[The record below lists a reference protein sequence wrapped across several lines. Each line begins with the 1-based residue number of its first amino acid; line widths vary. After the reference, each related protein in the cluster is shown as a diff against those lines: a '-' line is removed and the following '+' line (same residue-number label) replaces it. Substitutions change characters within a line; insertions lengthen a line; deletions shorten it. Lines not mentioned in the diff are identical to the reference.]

1 MNILVGSANPVKI
14 EAARA
19 AFSRFFK
26 NIEVMAFPVSSGVAD
41 QPFNEEVFTGAHN
54 RALALR
60 DIDRQR
66 RLGSHFFVGL
76 EGGIIRSISRWFVF
90 GAACIIDH
98 TYREAFGT
106 TPHFEIPGNLV
117 ERLSSGTELGELI
130 DKLKGMTNTKQGDG
144 AIGFF
149 TKGVLTRKDI
159 YVTGLISALVPFLN
173 RDVYMPSGGG
183 PS

>member
-14 EAARA
+14 SAVKA

-26 NIEVMAFPVSSGVAD
+26 DIEVTAFLVNSRVSD
-41 QPFNEEVFTGAHN
+41 QPLNDETFTGAYN
-54 RALALR
+54 RAQALK
-60 DIDRQR
+60 DIDRERQ
-66 RLGSHFFVGL
+66 LDAHFFVGL
-76 EGGIIRSISRWFVF
+76 EGGIIQYISRWFVF
-90 GAACIIDH
+90 GAICIIDS
-98 TYREAFGT
+98 TDMVAFGT

-117 ERLSSGTELGELI
+117 ERLSSGMELGEVI
-130 DKLKGMTNTKQGDG
+130 DDLKGVSNTKPRDG

-173 RDVYMPSGGG
+173 RDIYMPSGGG